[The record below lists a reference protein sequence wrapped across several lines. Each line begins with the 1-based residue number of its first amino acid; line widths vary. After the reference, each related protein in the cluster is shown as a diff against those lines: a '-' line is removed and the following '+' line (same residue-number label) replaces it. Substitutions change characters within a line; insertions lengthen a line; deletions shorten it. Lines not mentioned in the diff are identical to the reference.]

1 MRELDVFNIFRNQ
14 KAYAKAI
21 EFVPYANY
29 LGVSFQEHNGELV
42 FRLPFSERLIGNPLL
57 PALHGG
63 ALAGFMENA
72 AMMHLLW
79 ETSPINTPKNIDF
92 TIDFIRSGKPQDSF
106 AVCSITKLG
115 SRVANLQIEAWQSNR
130 KSPIAIA
137 RSHFLLR
144 KIE

>member
-1 MRELDVFNIFRNQ
+1 MRELDVFKIYRNQ

-21 EFVPYANY
+21 EYVPYANF
-29 LGVSFQEHNGELV
+29 LGVSFQEQSGELV
-42 FRLPFSERLIGNPLL
+42 FRLPFSQRLIGNPLL

-79 ETSPINTPKNIDF
+79 ETIPINTPKNIDF
-92 TIDFIRSGKPQDSF
+92 TIDFIRSGRPQDTF

-115 SRVANLQIEAWQSNR
+115 SRVANLQIEAWQSDR
-130 KSPIAIA
+130 ASPIAVA
-137 RSHFLLR
+137 RSHFLVR
-144 KIE
+144 KQE